1 MNINHFSS
9 SYVAAGSLN
18 GSLQPG
24 SWGRGLVSSPPSRP
38 QPRGS
43 NGV

>member
-9 SYVAAGSLN
+9 SYIAAGSLT

-24 SWGRGLVSSPPSRP
+24 SWGRGLVSSPTARS
-38 QPRGS
+38 QLRGS